1 MSGAGVT
8 LNFDATNVQPAAALD
23 PIPSGW
29 YNCIMTESEMKPT
42 EKPGGMYLETTMQV
56 MDGAYAGRKVF
67 DRLNLQN
74 ANPIAVEIAYKQLSA
89 ICHAVGVI
97 QVANSQQLHNRPMQ
111 VKVSLRQGGINQAN
125 GVAYDAYN
133 EVKGYKAIEATT
145 AAAPI
150 APPVP
155 PAPAGASAAPWAP
168 PVAAASVPVPQP
180 AAPAWAPP
188 PAAPAPAAPPAWTP
202 PPAPVATAPVAAAPG
217 TPPWAVPAAAAPGAP
232 AAPPWAKK

>member
-1 MSGAGVT
+1 MEGTGVT

-29 YNCIMTESEMKPT
+29 YNCIMIGSEMKPT
-42 EKPGGMYLETTMQV
+42 EKPGGMYLETTNEV
-56 MDGAYAGRKVF
+56 IDGAYKGRKVF

-74 ANPIAVEIAYKQLSA
+74 SNPVAVEIAYKQLSA

-111 VKVSLRQGGINQAN
+111 VKVSLRAAGVNQSN
-125 GVAYDAYN
+125 GTAYDANN
-133 EVKGYKAIEATT
+133 EVKGYKAIEA
-145 AAAPI
+145 AGAPVAPV

-155 PAPAGASAAPWAP
+155 PVAAAPAWAP
-168 PVAAASVPVPQP
+168 PAAAAPVA

-188 PAAPAPAAPPAWTP
+188 PAAPAPAAPPAWAP
-202 PPAPVATAPVAAAPG
+202 PPAAQPVAAAPVAAAPG
-217 TPPWAVPAAAAPGAP
+217 TPPWAVPAAVAGAP
-232 AAPPWAKK
+232 VAPPWAKK